1 MTTPD
6 PWLDRLDATLAGYD
20 EVLIR
25 QVAARLLKSRGHWP
39 VEDLAQ
45 RLRLAVENA
54 PVVDRRLRELSPAC
68 RKVLALIGLSRQP
81 CWKVTHLLSML
92 AALGHADGLLP
103 IQTLFDEGLLYP
115 IRKQNGKSLVS
126 FQQFLASGNAD
137 TWQVFAPPQLTQRA
151 MGEDLGLPELPAA
164 APVRAEIH
172 EADGLEWPLRF
183 AVVWQQV
190 AEMPLRQTQQR
201 DFFKRDYQRLQADS
215 LLNAPFADSLG
226 SIPDVP
232 LLSVAWAKAAG
243 TLLEEGAELR
253 TCRLS
258 SAWEEGLFP
267 LLRELWSALPAIE
280 TWDPIYGWQV
290 ERDTAH
296 VFPSVYLLVLLLLAR
311 QAELGWVRLE
321 DVETW
326 LLDHH
331 PFWIGGK
338 NGAGTEWFAA
348 LLLGLFFQLQLIQH
362 ATDKTGQ
369 AIIRLAPFG
378 RWLLSGDKSPPA
390 QAEYRQTLMVQANF
404 EILAFRQGLTPSIIA
419 NLTRFARWKSLGTAC
434 VLELQADQVY
444 RGLESGLHLEDM
456 RRLLQQHGMR
466 ELPENVAEA
475 LRTWSNKRDRLV
487 VYENATLLEFASQ
500 AELDAA
506 LARGL
511 VELKLSDR
519 IGLAR
524 HENAVD
530 FRQFRLTSTRDYGA
544 KAEQCLE
551 MADDGVTFSVDRSR
565 SDLLLDLEIARVAEP
580 LANASENQSAF
591 QFTHAS
597 LQKALTNGLTL
608 QSLEEWVKERSGR
621 PLSAAAHL
629 LALSEKH
636 ATFQLQRC
644 IVLSAPTAKLADG
657 LMQFPATRQ
666 LIRERLGPV
675 SLLVAEESVS
685 ALRQQIEWLQQNFES
700 QD

>member
-1 MTTPD
+1 
-6 PWLDRLDATLAGYD
+6 
-20 EVLIR
+20 
-25 QVAARLLKSRGHWP
+25 
-39 VEDLAQ
+39 
-45 RLRLAVENA
+45 
-54 PVVDRRLRELSPAC
+54 
-68 RKVLALIGLSRQP
+68 VLALIGLSRQP

-92 AALGHADGLLP
+92 AALGHTDGLLP
-103 IQTLFDEGLLYP
+103 IQTLLEEGLLYP

-126 FQQFLASGNAD
+126 FQQFLASGNAES
-137 TWQVFAPPQLTQRA
+137 WQVFAPPQLTQRA

-164 APVRAEIH
+164 EPARSEIR
-172 EADGLEWPLRF
+172 EADGLEWPLRL
-183 AVVWQQV
+183 AIVWQQV

-215 LLNAPFADSLG
+215 LLSAPFADSLG
-226 SIPDVP
+226 SVPDVP

-243 TLLEEGAELR
+243 ALVEEGAELR
-253 TCRLS
+253 AGRLS

-267 LLRELWSALPAIE
+267 LLRELWSALPTIE
-280 TWDPIYGWQV
+280 AWDPIYGWQV

-296 VFPSVYLLVLLLLAR
+296 VFPSVYLLIFLLLAR
-311 QAELGWVRLE
+311 QPESGWVRLE

-331 PFWIGGK
+331 PFWAGGK

-348 LLLGLFFQLQLIQH
+348 LMLGLFYQLRLIQH
-362 ATDKTGQ
+362 STDKNGR
-369 AIIRLAPFG
+369 AIIRRSPLG

-390 QAEYRQTLMVQANF
+390 QAEYRQTIMVQANF
-404 EILAFRQGLTPSIIA
+404 EILAFRQGLTPAIIA

-434 VLELQADQVY
+434 VLELQAEQVY

-475 LRTWSNKRDRLV
+475 LRTWSNKRDRIV
-487 VYENATLLEFASQ
+487 VYENATLLEFAS
-500 AELDAA
+500 AVDLDAA

-519 IGLAR
+519 IGLVR

-551 MADDGVTFSVDRSR
+551 LADDGVTFTVDRSR

-580 LANASENQSAF
+580 LANASESQSAF
-591 QFTHAS
+591 RFTHAS
-597 LQKALTNGLTL
+597 LQKALANGLTL
-608 QSLEEWVKERSGR
+608 QSLEEWFKERSGR
-621 PLSAAAHL
+621 PLSAAAQL
-629 LALSEKH
+629 LALPEKR
-636 ATFQLQRC
+636 AIFQLLQC
-644 IVLSAPTAKLADG
+644 IVLTTPTAELADG
-657 LMQFPATRQ
+657 LMQLPATKQ
-666 LIRERLGPV
+666 FIRERLGPV
-675 SLLVAEESVS
+675 SLLVVEENVP
-685 ALRQQIEWLQQNFES
+685 ALQQQIESLQQSLEA
-700 QD
+700 QG